1 MVKDD
6 FFKDKIDSFLFYLK
20 DIRGYSQSTI
30 ITYKTALY
38 QMREVCEF
46 FEDNNKFTL
55 NITPFRIKIVRL
67 NKKSIHTKISA
78 INSFVDYLR
87 EQRDIEIDVIA
98 NEAIKVPQT
107 LPKPIEESY
116 INEVLECANL
126 KERVIILIL
135 YGLGLRISE
144 LSHIRLTD
152 IKGAWIMVDGKGD
165 KSRQLPLLPILETS
179 INLYK
184 NKYTP
189 QTYLFEKNGE
199 RQNDAQLR
207 YVIEKLFK
215 SRGLKITPHQLRH
228 SFATHLLEGGA
239 RISDISELLG
249 HSSMATTQIYTK
261 LSSGK
266 KEKEYFNA
274 HPLVNRF

>member
-1 MVKDD
+1 MIYTL
-6 FFKDKIDSFLFYLK
+6 KDKIDGFLFYLQ

-30 ITYKTALY
+30 TTYKIALY
-38 QMREVCEF
+38 QMGEVCEF
-46 FEDNNKFTL
+46 YEEKNKFTL
-55 NITPFRIKIVRL
+55 NISPFRLQIVRL

-87 EQRDIEIDVIA
+87 EQRDLEIDVIA

-116 INEVLECANL
+116 IDEVLEFANL
-126 KERVIILIL
+126 KERVIILTL

-144 LSHIRLTD
+144 LSHIKLID
-152 IKGAWIMVDGKGD
+152 IKDGWIVVDGKGN
-165 KSRQLPLLPILETS
+165 KTRQLPLLPILETS
-179 INLYK
+179 IALYK
-184 NKYTP
+184 KQYLP
-189 QTYLFEKNGE
+189 RTYLFEKNGD

-207 YVIEKLFK
+207 YIIEKLFK
-215 SRGLKITPHQLRH
+215 NRGLKITPHQLRH

-261 LSSGK
+261 LSSTK
-266 KEKEYFNA
+266 KEKEYLKA
-274 HPLVNRF
+274 HPLAREF